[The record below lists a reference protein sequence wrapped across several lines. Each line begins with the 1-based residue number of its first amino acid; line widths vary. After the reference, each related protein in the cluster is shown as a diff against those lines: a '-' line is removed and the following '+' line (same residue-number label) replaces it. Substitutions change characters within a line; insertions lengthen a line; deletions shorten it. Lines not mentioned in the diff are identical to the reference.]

1 MKAKGNTSATT
12 TSPNNPEDPKTGS
25 VGSSTGGSIGGSR
38 AQHGATEH
46 RPIKRPASYEKGML
60 TKALNSYR
68 GNRANASIPMGV
80 MRWFLLLLLVFA
92 LYLSF
97 VLIRPFMDTF
107 ILGIVLAAIFHPVYS
122 WIKNKMRGP
131 ESLREAVASICV
143 VLGMLVLIGLP
154 IFLFLRGVIPQA
166 TQSVNSITQLLGS
179 VDFEQKI
186 QAYWEPFVQ
195 YVKTEYPP
203 IDLSAIDLHKNLLD
217 FSRQIGQTLLQLG
230 SSLFRN
236 TTIFIIQLLLL
247 LFIVFFL
254 LKDGARM
261 IAGIKYLCPIREE
274 QGDSILHNM
283 RKVSRSVLLGGF
295 FVASLQGLAGGISL
309 AVVGIPALFWG
320 TVLAFV
326 AMIPV
331 VGTGLVWIPATIY
344 LLLTGPWWIAV
355 VFAIYNTVVVGSID
369 TFLRPIL
376 MRDGANA
383 PVFFIFLSILGGVS
397 VFGMLGLLYGPMI
410 LTFTAV
416 MLNIYADEFKDLLNP
431 EEAPAAP
438 EVGLATNENKV
449 ESN

>member
-1 MKAKGNTSATT
+1 MNAQQG
-12 TSPNNPEDPKTGS
+12 KTD
-25 VGSSTGGSIGGSR
+25 
-38 AQHGATEH
+38 
-46 RPIKRPASYEKGML
+46 PASVSDKPETVLNGPQNITLSVSTDGQGAQSRSNAHIKIQHPARYEKTPL
-60 TKALNSYR
+60 SKAMSSYR
-68 GNRANASIPMGV
+68 GKRSNGSIPMGV
-80 MRWFLLLLLVFA
+80 MRWFLLLLLALA

-107 ILGIVLAAIFHPVYS
+107 ILGIVLAAIFHPVYN

-131 ESLREAVASICV
+131 ESLREAVASVCV

-166 TQSVNSITQLLGS
+166 TQSINSITQLLAS

-186 QAYWEPFVQ
+186 QMYWNPFVT
-195 YVKTEYPP
+195 YVKAEYP
-203 IDLSAIDLHKNLLD
+203 ILDLSAIDPHKSLLD

-236 TTIFIIQLLLL
+236 TTIFIVHLLLL

-254 LKDGARM
+254 LKDGATM

-309 AVVGIPALFWG
+309 AIVGIPALFWG

-344 LLLTGPWWIAV
+344 LLFTGPWWVAV
-355 VFAIYNTVVVGSID
+355 LFAVYNTVVVGSID

-376 MRDGANA
+376 MREGANA

-431 EEAPAAP
+431 QEAGEGGEAPPA
-438 EVGLATNENKV
+438 
-449 ESN
+449 

>member
-1 MKAKGNTSATT
+1 MKDKGNISAS
-12 TSPNNPEDPKTGS
+12 SPASHKPQNVDPQNSDQGPGASKTK
-25 VGSSTGGSIGGSR
+25 
-38 AQHGATEH
+38 TETVENKNV
-46 RPIKRPASYEKGML
+46 KRPGSYDKETL
-60 TKALNSYR
+60 AKALSSYR
-68 GNRANASIPMGV
+68 GNRENANIPMGV

-97 VLIRPFMDTF
+97 LLVNPFLDTF
-107 ILGIVLAAIFHPVYS
+107 ILGIVLAAIFHPVYN

-131 ESLREAVASICV
+131 ESFREAVASVCV
-143 VLGMLVLIGLP
+143 VFGMLVLIGIP
-154 IFLFLRGVIPQA
+154 IFLFVRGVIPQA
-166 TQSVNSITQLLGS
+166 TQSVNSITQLIGS

-186 QAYWEPFVQ
+186 QAYWNPFVQ
-195 YVKTEYPP
+195 YVQTEYPF
-203 IDLSAIDLHKNLLD
+203 IDLSVIDLHKNLLD
-217 FSRQIGQTLLQLG
+217 SSRQIGQTLLQLG

-236 TTIFIIQLLLL
+236 TTIFIIHLLLL

-254 LKDGARM
+254 LKDGAKM
-261 IAGIKYLCPIREE
+261 IAGFKYLCPIREE
-274 QGDSILHNM
+274 QGDSILYNM

-295 FVASLQGLAGGISL
+295 LVASLQGLAGGISL

-344 LLLTGPWWIAV
+344 LLFTGPWWIAV

-410 LTFTAV
+410 LTFTVV
-416 MLNIYADEFKDLLNP
+416 MLNIYADEFKDLLSP
-431 EEAPAAP
+431 ASPAEAAQID
-438 EVGLATNENKV
+438 ETSQATAEQATV
-449 ESN
+449 E